1 MTPEQVW
8 RGRPDSALLDAASRL
23 DDYFEE
29 GQWEILSE
37 MARRGLRMP
46 DGSLPRVPERPAPPV
61 TPASADNGAADAE
74 AEPGSQ
80 PQRDAQPP
88 RPPFWP
94 PGMAITALWR
104 GEFSLPLT
112 YWGFAQLGGLLL
124 AVPQLGL
131 RVLKLNDVADVLDGV
146 ALAYSVVVIVGIWR
160 SAARY
165 TGNPFWA
172 HLARA
177 ATVLPPVL
185 ALVTLAAQR

>member
-8 RGRPDSALLDAASRL
+8 RGRRDAELLDAASRL

-46 DGSLPRVPERPAPPV
+46 DGGLPRVPERP
-61 TPASADNGAADAE
+61 TPEAAVPAGSPAE
-74 AEPGSQ
+74 AAALTE
-80 PQRDAQPP
+80 AAVAAVPP
-88 RPPFWP
+88 SYWP
-94 PGMAITALWR
+94 PGLVVSALWR
-104 GEFSLPLT
+104 GDYSLPVT
-112 YWGFAQLGGLLL
+112 YWGFAQLGGLVL

-131 RVLKLNDVADVLDGV
+131 RVLQLNRVADAIEGI

-165 TGNPFWA
+165 PGRRVWA
-172 HLARA
+172 DLARA
-177 ATVLPPVL
+177 ATVLPPIL
-185 ALVTLAAQR
+185 ALLTLVAQR